1 MKTNDFRIWLKE
13 VREVS
18 AHTANLRISNCRKVE
33 DAHGDLDQHFTRD
46 KGASLMSILAYSTN
60 DERENAPA
68 RHRVKINGRLRTGS
82 ATLRQAVRR
91 YMEFRLHQQKPT
103 VIKPIE
109 NYL

>member
-33 DAHGDLDQHFTRD
+33 DAHGDLDLHFTRN

-68 RHRVKINGRLRTGS
+68 RHEVRIGGIIRTNT
-82 ATLRQAVRR
+82 ATFRQAVRR
-91 YMEFRLHQQKPT
+91 YIEFRVHQQEPT
-103 VIKPIE
+103 IIEPIE